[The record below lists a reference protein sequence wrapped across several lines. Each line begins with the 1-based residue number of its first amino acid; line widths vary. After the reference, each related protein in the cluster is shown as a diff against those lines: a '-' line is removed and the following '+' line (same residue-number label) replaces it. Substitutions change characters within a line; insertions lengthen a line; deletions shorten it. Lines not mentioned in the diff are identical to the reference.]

1 MLYALCGFMLVG
13 LWGHLLAWLH
23 PTTCETYLCDVG
35 VPDTHLPLLRAMLLC
50 LPSLLCSTRLT
61 FFSSLHLCMLAY
73 MFMHESVSSTL
84 QSNGT
89 MDTRSKPTFVLL
101 GHPFCLITC
110 LFAPVWLS
118 FFGSFSFN
126 MLSLCLFLCFS
137 AGLFLLLLHVH
148 TWSMD
153 TWSKGVTSLAQ
164 AKYGKDASKKTQAHK
179 GQCSID
185 WGA

>member
-1 MLYALCGFMLVG
+1 MLYLCVCLSRSRLCQALCPSWACACRSLRPFAMCGCIRPFYELFRGV
-13 LWGHLLAWLH
+13 
-23 PTTCETYLCDVG
+23 TTCEAHLHGVDVL
-35 VPDTHLPLLRAMLLC
+35 DTHLSPLCAMLLC

-153 TWSKGVTSLAQ
+153 TWSKGATS
-164 AKYGKDASKKTQAHK
+164 
-179 GQCSID
+179 
-185 WGA
+185 